1 MVLFNFIDM
10 LKNPNPDTIAQ
21 TQHRDICAKK
31 GPSSGFKAFATS
43 IRLSPYLR

>member
-10 LKNPNPDTIAQ
+10 LKNPNPDMIAQ
-21 TQHRDICAKK
+21 TQQSAICPKK